1 MAYIH
6 IKANAYFTPKRP
18 KHMDD
23 YRDTNNPPS
32 TEALWITAADV
43 LEYIE
48 STGLKKDVYIGLM
61 GYEDLYITCSGELFG
76 ASAIEELAK
85 NVHCYGVRNTRQIFK
100 GIFEKAREIYLKS
113 EISKD
118 KNRLYQFNPEDTEML
133 VNKIFSHEKYNITC
147 SKEK

>member
-61 GYEDLYITCSGELFG
+61 GYEDLYITCTGEVFG
-76 ASAIEELAK
+76 VGGMEPIAK
-85 NVHCYGVRNTRQIFK
+85 FAHCGANRRKFFIY
-100 GIFEKAREIYLKS
+100 IFEKAREIYLKS